1 MSCQISNNHKYN
13 IKSLS
18 QYLVSGTL
26 MPSKLQKIITEN
38 LLQKRIK
45 IKLCYGCSEQGI
57 MTQWPS
63 DSDINTVKDGSVG
76 KPAPGINIKVR

>member
-1 MSCQISNNHKYN
+1 
-13 IKSLS
+13 
-18 QYLVSGTL
+18 
-26 MPSKLQKIITEN
+26 
-38 LLQKRIK
+38 
-45 IKLCYGCSEQGI
+45 